1 MTSIRIAGSETM
13 KMDPFVLAGTFGLT
27 GVMSANRDGAH
38 ALEFIAAIAIGGMI
52 ALCFSL
58 WKSRQRKADGIDT
71 SLWAMIALSGS
82 TGLAYFLA
90 PTLDGRTLPLL
101 GIVLTQPLAAFL
113 IAVGGTPF
121 IEWLLTGEAFAKV
134 KELIDKIWPK
144 GAPS

>member
-1 MTSIRIAGSETM
+1 M
-13 KMDPFVLAGTFGLT
+13 KMDPFVLAATFGLT
-27 GVMSANRDGAH
+27 GVMSVNRDGVN

>member
-1 MTSIRIAGSETM
+1 MVSTRIAGSEMM
-13 KMDPFVLAGTFGLT
+13 KMDPFWLLGTFGLT
-27 GVMSANRDGAH
+27 SAMAVNRDGAY
-38 ALEFIAAIAIGGMI
+38 ALEFLAAVGMGGMI

-90 PTLDGRTLPLL
+90 PTLDGRTIPLV

-121 IEWLLTGEAFAKV
+121 IEWLLIGEAFAKV
-134 KELIDKIWPK
+134 KEIIDKIWPK

>member
-1 MTSIRIAGSETM
+1 MASTNFAGSDLM
-13 KMDPFVLAGTFGLT
+13 KMDPFWLVGTFGLT
-27 GVMSANRDGAH
+27 GVMAVNRDGAY
-38 ALEFIAAIAIGGMI
+38 ALEFLAAIGLGGMT

-82 TGLAYFLA
+82 TGLAFYLA
-90 PTLDGRTLPLL
+90 PTLDGRAIPVI

-121 IEWLLTGEAFAKV
+121 IEWLLTGEAFAKAKAV
-134 KELIDKIWPK
+134 IDKVWPK
-144 GAPS
+144 GAEG